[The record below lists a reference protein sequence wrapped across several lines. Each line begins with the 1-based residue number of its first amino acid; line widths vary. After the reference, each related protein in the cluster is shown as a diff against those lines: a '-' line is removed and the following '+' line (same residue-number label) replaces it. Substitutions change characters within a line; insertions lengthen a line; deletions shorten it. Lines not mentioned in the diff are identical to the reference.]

1 MDEAV
6 AAARG
11 FLLGNGVKVDENAVK
26 SLTAD
31 IFNDL
36 AARHAEDPAKAAA
49 AADDGGARP

>member
-31 IFNDL
+31 IFNETGLGGSREAFADAFTAL
-36 AARHAEDPAKAAA
+36 ARE
-49 AADDGGARP
+49 G